1 MVFSIEYL
9 INYIYFILLGE
20 EMTKLYTVQSNPEK
34 DSQDEVP
41 RTYFILG
48 RIISWI

>member
-9 INYIYFILLGE
+9 INYIYFILLGK
-20 EMTKLYTVQSNPEK
+20 EMTKLYIIQPNPEK

-41 RTYFILG
+41 RTYSIPG
-48 RIISWI
+48 RIISWV